1 MKIKEQKLFVSIWI
15 PVLLVLALATSHGY
29 SASSNWKPEKNV
41 EIVTGSGP
49 GGGLDRT
56 ARTIQKVWQDKNLL
70 DVPITVVSKPGG
82 TNALSWAYLN
92 SHSGD
97 GHYLSI
103 TSLSLLTNHIT
114 GSNPL
119 RHSDITPI
127 AQLFSEYI
135 SFAVRADSPI
145 KTGKDLIDVL
155 RKDLKSL
162 SFGIAPGLGA
172 AGHLGA
178 CIVLKSAGIDIK
190 RLRNVVFNSG
200 GTATTALLGGHVDIV
215 PLSVQNFAPQVE
227 AGKLRL
233 IAIAS
238 PQRMEGS
245 LANVPTWREQGIG
258 AVFDTWRGV
267 IGPKGLAPAQV
278 AYWEDIFAKL
288 AQTDEWKRDL
298 KNNLWISSYMNSAD
312 SKKFLDAQ
320 YSELRALLTELEMAR

>member
-1 MKIKEQKLFVSIWI
+1 MKIKEQKLFVGISIL
-15 PVLLVLALATSHGY
+15 VLLVLAFATPRGY
-29 SASSNWKPEKNV
+29 STSPNWKPENNV

-56 ARTIQKVWQDKNLL
+56 ARTIQKIWQDKKML
-70 DVPITVVSKPGG
+70 DVSVTVVSKPGG
-82 TNALSWAYLN
+82 TNALSWVYLN
-92 SHSGD
+92 SHPGD

-127 AQLFSEYI
+127 VQLFSEYI
-135 SFAVRADSPI
+135 GFAVKGDSQI
-145 KTGKDLIDVL
+145 KTGKDLIDL
-155 RKDLKSL
+155 LKKDPKSL

-178 CIVLKSAGIDIK
+178 GIVLKSAGIDIK

-200 GTATTALLGGHVDIV
+200 GAATTALLGGHVDVV
-215 PLSVQNFAPQVE
+215 PLSVQNFAPHVE

-238 PQRMEGS
+238 PERMGGS
-245 LANVPTWREQGIG
+245 LANVSTWREQGLN

-267 IGPKGLAPAQV
+267 IGPKGLTPAQV
-278 AYWEDIFAKL
+278 AYWEGTFAKL
-288 AQTDEWKRDL
+288 TRTDEWKRDL
-298 KNNLWISSYMNSAD
+298 KNNLWMSSYKNSRE
-312 SKKFLDAQ
+312 SKKFLDDQ
-320 YSELRALLTELEMAR
+320 YNELKALLTELEMAR